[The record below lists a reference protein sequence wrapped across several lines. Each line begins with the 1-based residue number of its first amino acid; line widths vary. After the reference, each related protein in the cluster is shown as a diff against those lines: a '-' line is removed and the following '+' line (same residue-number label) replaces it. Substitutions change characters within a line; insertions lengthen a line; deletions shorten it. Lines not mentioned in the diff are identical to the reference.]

1 MGSEKRGREKMS
13 DYMSLDLFRKQKEE
27 LDKARKLAKGIL
39 SDCQEKGLSK
49 FAVAALPQIME
60 ELIAEENKS
69 INMQWTY
76 QSDKSSMENTAEEL

>member
-69 INMQWTY
+69 INMQMY
-76 QSDKSSMENTAEEL
+76 ICNDRG